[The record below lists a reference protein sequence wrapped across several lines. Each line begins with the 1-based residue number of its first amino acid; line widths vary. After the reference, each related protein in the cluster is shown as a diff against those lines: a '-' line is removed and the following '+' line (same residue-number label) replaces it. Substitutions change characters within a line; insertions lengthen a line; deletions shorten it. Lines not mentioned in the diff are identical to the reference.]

1 MCVHA
6 KSFQSCPT
14 LCPTLWTVTW
24 QALLCMGFSRQESW
38 SGLPCPPPGDLPNP
52 EIEPTSLT
60 SPSLA
65 GGFFTSSATWEALSN
80 CRTLYYTYLFTTIPL
95 NNVPIILLN
104 LSRDFPCGVLA
115 KTSSSQCGGTQVQSL
130 VRELDPT
137 CCS

>member
-6 KSFQSCPT
+6 NVRLFV
-14 LCPTLWTVTW
+14 TLWTVTW

-65 GGFFTSSATWEALSN
+65 GGFFTFSATWEALSN
-80 CRTLYYTYLFTTIPL
+80 CRTLYHTYLVTAIPL
-95 NNVPIILLN
+95 NNVPIIFLD
-104 LSRDFPCGVLA
+104 LSRDFPGGVLA
-115 KTSSSQCGGTQVQSL
+115 KTSRSQCGGTQAQSL
-130 VRELDPT
+130 VRDLDPT